1 MTGQTNPR
9 DAPACIALAQRQVG
23 DVGGWTPEQWLAQLT
38 DDGIVRP
45 VDGVQQM
52 FYRPYK
58 TALAYLLRPRVKQR
72 TEGDVSEQE
81 GDLTT
86 TVQNLREMDAEWV
99 AARIPP
105 ETTSAEAW
113 DGTITWGGW

>member
-45 VDGVQQM
+45 VDG
-52 FYRPYK
+52 
-58 TALAYLLRPRVKQR
+58 
-72 TEGDVSEQE
+72 
-81 GDLTT
+81 
-86 TVQNLREMDAEWV
+86 
-99 AARIPP
+99 
-105 ETTSAEAW
+105 
-113 DGTITWGGW
+113 